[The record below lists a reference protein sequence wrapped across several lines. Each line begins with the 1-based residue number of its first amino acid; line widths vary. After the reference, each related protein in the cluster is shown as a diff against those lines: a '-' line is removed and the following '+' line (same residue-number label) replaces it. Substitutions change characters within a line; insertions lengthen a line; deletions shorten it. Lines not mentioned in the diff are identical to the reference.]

1 MATQLEIFRL
11 VAPEFAAS
19 SDTDVQKFLDLAP
32 LFIDPMR
39 YPEES
44 RGLILVYQA
53 ASLMYRQGL
62 SSGTVSGGTGGS
74 NLIREK
80 EGDLERAW
88 GRTSSSAATSK
99 FGERNMYDV
108 LLDQLT
114 LGVDGA
120 PIMTRFGTTIP
131 QGVEVTQDGITNY

>member
-11 VAPEFAAS
+11 VAPEFASS
-19 SDTDVQKFLDLAP
+19 SDADVQKFLDMAP

-39 YPEES
+39 YPEAS
-44 RGLILVYQA
+44 RDLILVYQA

-62 SSGTVSGGTGGS
+62 SSGAISGGSGGS
-74 NLIREK
+74 SLTREK

-88 GRTSSSAATSK
+88 GKASSSASNSK
-99 FGERNMYDV
+99 FGEKNIYDT

-120 PIMTRFGTTIP
+120 PIITRYGSQIP
-131 QGVEVTQDGITNY
+131 QGVEVVNP